1 MVELGLDSL
10 ERVEIVQ
17 RIENELG
24 ITFSQ
29 PELLKIETCGEI
41 ANSAERLLTELG
53 DAERGQIP
61 ESHYRFD
68 KTPEYQQLKRTQS
81 AFASYGYAMP
91 YFGVHE
97 GNARATTV
105 VNGRELVNFASYN
118 YLGMS
123 GDPDVNRAAQ
133 AAITRYGTSVS
144 ASRIVSGERPV
155 HRQLEQEIAA
165 MLRVEEALVFVG
177 GHSTNET
184 TIGHLFGNRD
194 LILHDAL
201 AHNSIVQGAL
211 LSGADRR
218 PFPHNDWEALAAI
231 LQRQRRTIGAC

>member
-1 MVELGLDSL
+1 MRGVGQERVGVLTDQTNVVELGLDSL

-29 PELLKIETCGEI
+29 PELLRIETCGEI
-41 ANSAERLLTELG
+41 AKSAERLLTEFG

-81 AFASYGYAMP
+81 AFGSYGYAMP

-105 VNGRELVNFASYN
+105 VNGHELVNFASYN

-123 GDPDVNRAAQ
+123 GDPDVNRAAASFHHALRDQ
-133 AAITRYGTSVS
+133 RLGESYRFRRAPGTSAAGARNCRHV
-144 ASRIVSGERPV
+144 ARRRGARVRRWPLDER
-155 HRQLEQEIAA
+155 
-165 MLRVEEALVFVG
+165 
-177 GHSTNET
+177 
-184 TIGHLFGNRD
+184 D
-194 LILHDAL
+194 D
-201 AHNSIVQGAL
+201 
-211 LSGADRR
+211 DRTSV
-218 PFPHNDWEALAAI
+218 W
-231 LQRQRRTIGAC
+231 